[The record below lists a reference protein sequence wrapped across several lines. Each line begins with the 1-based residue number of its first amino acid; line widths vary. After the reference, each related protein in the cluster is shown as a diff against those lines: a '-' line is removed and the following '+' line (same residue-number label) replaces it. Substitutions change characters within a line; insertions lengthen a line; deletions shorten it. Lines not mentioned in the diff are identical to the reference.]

1 MQLDIKKINEKA
13 VLPVLQPNG
22 NVLDITCIDI
32 KTGVGRDG
40 RLILEYKTGLKINIP
55 TGYIGMLFL
64 ADGAFINSLV
74 LTNAVATFTSNY
86 TDEIVARFKTNTDS
100 VPAIYEPGEVFAKL
114 IIVELPS
121 LEINELPME
130 LPVVEEKKE
139 VSENVEE
146 VVAEELSQS
155 NG

>member
-121 LEINELPME
+121 LEINELPIE

-146 VVAEELSQS
+146 VVTEELSQS